1 MQMICNKIKIISKYR
16 REIFMKK
23 KLIAIFG
30 IMLAIIIG
38 TTLITATTRKKE
50 DKKENLTI
58 VTSFY
63 PMYILAK
70 NLTVGT
76 NIDVVNLTEYKTGC
90 LHDYQLTTADMK
102 KLENADIFIMNG
114 GGMESFIEEIIKS
127 YPDLSIINASEGIE
141 FLTAQGH
148 NHGEEDIENQEG
160 EATDVHKEEYNAHV
174 WLNTNYYLK
183 EIQNVQE
190 GLVKFDRE
198 NAKTYEANSME
209 YSSKIE
215 NLKKDIEATLADVKG
230 KKVVIFHDSFA
241 YLAQE
246 LGLEVIHTVNL
257 DGETALSAGDIREVI
272 DEVNDNQVKVLFTEE
287 QYSTSI
293 AENIASETGAKV
305 YVIDSLV
312 TGDMDKDSYIN
323 GMKQNLEVLKQAL
336 LNE

>member
-1 MQMICNKIKIISKYR
+1 
-16 REIFMKK
+16 MKK
-23 KLIAIFG
+23 KLIAILG
-30 IMLAIIIG
+30 IMVVIVIG
-38 TTLITATTRKKE
+38 TTLVTAATRKKE
-50 DKKENLTI
+50 NKEDKLTI

-70 NLTVGT
+70 NVTEGT
-76 NIDVVNLTEYKTGC
+76 NADVVNLTEYKTGC
-90 LHDYQLTTADMK
+90 LHDYQLTTSDMK

-114 GGMESFIEEIIKS
+114 GGMESFMEDILKA
-127 YPDLSIINASEGIE
+127 YPDLSIINASKGIE
-141 FLTAQGH
+141 FLTAEGH
-148 NHGEEDIENQEG
+148 NHEEEDVDNHEIEEKSEDN
-160 EATDVHKEEYNAHV
+160 HSEEEFNAHV
-174 WLNTNYYLK
+174 WLDMNYYRK

-190 GLVKFDRE
+190 GLIRLDQE
-198 NAKTYEANSME
+198 NAKTYEDNGRE

-215 NLKKDIEATLADVKG
+215 NLKNDFETSLSDTKE

-241 YLAQE
+241 YLAKE

-257 DGETALSAGDIREVI
+257 DGETALSAGDISEVI
-272 DEVNDNQVKVLFTEE
+272 DEVKEKQVKVLFTEE

-293 AENIASETGAKV
+293 ADNIASETDANV
-305 YVIDSLV
+305 YIINSLV